1 MPNTEPTWHGPEF
14 NRNTEQCTYM
24 TAVAVKARGEYLI
37 KAFDNAVSDDY
48 PRMPAGEYLDP
59 AFYTAVAHG

>member
-1 MPNTEPTWHGPEF
+1 MPDTKPAWLLDG
-14 NRNTEQCTYM
+14 TEQCTYM

-37 KAFDNAVSDDY
+37 KAFDDAVSANY
-48 PRMPAGEYLDP
+48 SRMPDGEYLDP